1 MGYDLTLVK
10 LSGEQCSLFYFVH
23 RALDKKWICRLI
35 QKFPIGYFT
44 YGSIYV
50 SMLLSPFVP
59 PSPSFPQLTSHVHKS
74 VLYVCISTDAL
85 QIGPSIK
92 NKILKISRKIRTH
105 THTHTHTHTKKKTKN
120 QTSRMYP
127 DLLNKNFQVRFCS
140 KNSEV

>member
-1 MGYDLTLVK
+1 M
-10 LSGEQCSLFYFVH
+10 FYFVH
-23 RALDKKWICRLI
+23 RALNKKWICRVI

-92 NKILKISRKIRTH
+92 NKFLKISRKI
-105 THTHTHTHTKKKTKN
+105 HTHTHTHTKKN

-140 KNSEV
+140 KNSQVWAFPYH